1 MLKVGEI
8 VQTVKGLI
16 ETKVGLIK
24 LEIQEEFLGIIARI
38 ILLVMI
44 GSMLLLVLLFF
55 SLSLAFYLSTVT
67 GHPFMGFLIV
77 SLIFL
82 LVLFGLFY
90 VRYSPAVQ
98 QKIQMGLRNFILRNR
113 KDSDEEE

>member
-8 VQTVKGLI
+8 VQTVKGLV
-16 ETKVGLIK
+16 ETKVDLMK
-24 LEIQEEFLGIIARI
+24 LELQEEFLGVIARL

-44 GSMLLLVLLFF
+44 GSMLLLALLFF
-55 SLSLAFYLSTVT
+55 SLALAFYLSSVT

-77 SLIFL
+77 GLIFL

-98 QKIQMGLRNFILRNR
+98 KRIQLALRNFILRNR
-113 KDSDEEE
+113 KDSEDEN